1 MPIKKSSL
9 EKKWYYR
16 VAKVFFSILPLLI
29 VSLVFF
35 TGYIKIGII
44 TPKNIAAII
53 AKNSEYIVYAV
64 VGLILFYLLLN
75 VIWRTFLYI
84 AFGGL
89 ENDTVR
95 KGSEVI
101 QPVNPATQMVPIIII
116 LIVFAVFVL
125 FQNGYIKLPQID
137 PYFGKINPVKIH
149 TYGTSCTTSDGKT
162 GLYGTNGNC
171 YSCSSGSAATNP
183 LSNNCSNGTAGVYC
197 CSTSGGNNGEK
208 KTEKCIPTG
217 CGTLWRCSGTYYV
230 GGKQISV
237 NGLCF
242 PSGMRPT
249 DIYSNWSGTCRQ
261 CP

>member
-16 VAKVFFSILPLLI
+16 VAKVFFTILPLFVVVAAL
-29 VSLVFF
+29 FK
-35 TGYIKIGII
+35 GYIKIGSI
-44 TPKNIAAII
+44 TAKNIAVILQ
-53 AKNSEYIVYAV
+53 KNTDYIVYAV
-64 VGLILFYLLLN
+64 VGLVLYYLILKI
-75 VIWRTFLYI
+75 VWRTFIYLV
-84 AFGGL
+84 FGGI
-89 ENDTVR
+89 EDDTFKKVS
-95 KGSEVI
+95 SEV
-101 QPVNPATQMVPIIII
+101 QPANPASQVIPIIII
-116 LIVFAVFVL
+116 ILVFAVFAL
-125 FQNGYIKLPQID
+125 SQNGYIKLPQID
-137 PYFGKINPVKIH
+137 PYFGKTNPVKIH

-217 CGTLWRCSGTYYV
+217 CGTLWRCSGNYYV
-230 GGKQISV
+230 GDKQISV

-242 PSGMRPT
+242 PSGMRPAE
-249 DIYSNWSGTCRQ
+249 IYSGWSGTCRQ